1 MDTNSLSYSIS
12 LSLTH
17 THTHTHTHNPSNQ
30 ITYDLKNEHT
40 DQKVKFK

>member
-1 MDTNSLSYSIS
+1 MDTNSLSCSIS

-17 THTHTHTHNPSNQ
+17 THTHTHNPRNQ

-40 DQKVKFK
+40 HQKVKFK